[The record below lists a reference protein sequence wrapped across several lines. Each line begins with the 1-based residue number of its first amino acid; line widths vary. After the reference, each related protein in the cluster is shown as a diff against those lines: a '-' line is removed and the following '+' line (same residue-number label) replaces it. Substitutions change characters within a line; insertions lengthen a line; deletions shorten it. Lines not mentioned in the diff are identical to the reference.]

1 MKISTLM
8 TQPVLEIDEN
18 STAQESG
25 EMMGKAHVGALLVTR
40 KQENVGIITERD
52 ILSKI
57 IAARGDLETT
67 IVKDVM
73 SMPLVTVDKDMD
85 AEDAIRKMNKN
96 KVRRLFITDK
106 GRIVGVFTTSD
117 ITKLAAR
124 AVSPN

>member
-25 EMMGKAHVGALLVTR
+25 EMMGKAHVGSLLVTR
-40 KQENVGIITERD
+40 KEENVGIITERD

-57 IAARGDLETT
+57 IAVKGDLETT

-73 SMPLVTVDKDMD
+73 SISLVTVDKDMD
-85 AEDAIRKMNKN
+85 AEDAIRTMNKN

-106 GRIVGVFTTSD
+106 GKIVGVFTTSD

>member
-18 STAQESG
+18 STAQKSG
-25 EMMGKAHVGALLVTR
+25 EMMGKAHVGSLLVTR

-57 IAARGDLETT
+57 IAVKGDLETT

-73 SMPLVTVDKDMD
+73 SMSLVTVDKDMD
-85 AEDAIRKMNKN
+85 AEDALRKMNKN

-106 GRIVGVFTTSD
+106 GKIVGVFTTSD

>member
-25 EMMGKAHVGALLVTR
+25 EMMGKAHVGSLLVTR

-57 IAARGDLETT
+57 IAVKGDLETT

-73 SMPLVTVDKDMD
+73 SMSLVTVDKDMD
-85 AEDAIRKMNKN
+85 AEDALRKMNKN

-106 GRIVGVFTTSD
+106 GKIVGVFTTSD